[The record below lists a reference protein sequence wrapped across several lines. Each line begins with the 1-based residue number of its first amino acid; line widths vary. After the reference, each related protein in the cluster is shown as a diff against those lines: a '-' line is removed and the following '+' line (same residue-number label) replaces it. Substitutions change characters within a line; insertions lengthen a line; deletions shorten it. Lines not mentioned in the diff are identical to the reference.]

1 MIKAILFD
9 MDGTI
14 LNTLTDIWIAVNHA
28 FKIKKFN
35 EQSLDM
41 IRKSVGNGAMTLIK
55 RVVPKDLE
63 DEEIK
68 EVFHLYQDYYD
79 AHHTENTGPY
89 PGIMSLL
96 QTLKQKGYKLGVV
109 SNKFE
114 HLVEALNQDI
124 FQGVFDVSIGETT
137 GIPIKPAPDMLYKAI
152 KLLNVKKDE
161 AIFVGDSDTDIIT
174 SHNAGIKSIGV
185 SWGFRDE
192 DELIKHGATIIIHH
206 PHELLNILE
215 RGF

>member
-28 FKIKKFN
+28 FKLKGYK

-41 IRKSVGNGAMTLIK
+41 IRQSVGNGAMTLIR
-55 RVVPKDLE
+55 RVVPKDL
-63 DEEIK
+63 DDKGIK
-68 EVFHLYQDYYD
+68 DVFQLYQDYYD
-79 AHHTENTGPY
+79 SHHTENTGPY
-89 PGIMSLL
+89 PGIISLL

-124 FQGVFDVSIGETT
+124 FQGVFDISIGETK

-152 KLLNVKKDE
+152 KHLNITKEEV
-161 AIFVGDSDTDIIT
+161 IFVGDSDTDIIT
-174 SHNAGIKSIGV
+174 SKNAGVKSVGV
-185 SWGFRDE
+185 TWGFRDE
-192 DELIKHGATIIIHH
+192 DILIKHGATIIINQ
-206 PHELLNILE
+206 PHELLTILE
-215 RGF
+215 KGF